1 VKCFPQEIHMPDV
14 RALLC
19 AAIVTGMTCF
29 VTPDAHAQATRPSQ
43 NVILILPFASASAAD
58 DAWIGKAA
66 QQDLYADLTQG
77 TVLRVL
83 APGSVPAAADQ
94 GDALGKAREMGA
106 SFVVF
111 GQTQSAGKEVR
122 LSGQVLGVADGKPLG
137 AIKATGP
144 IEELFQLEDALAG
157 QVLSVLPRNLL
168 NEQAL
173 QAVTGMPGQ
182 EQPPQSASVPTNPPA
197 PWPSG
202 PYAPSGLHTTDIFG
216 SSTRPTAIE
225 P

>member
-1 VKCFPQEIHMPDV
+1 MSDM

-19 AAIVTGMTCF
+19 AALFTGMTCI
-29 VTPDAHAQATRPSQ
+29 VTSEVRAQATQPAQ
-43 NVILILPFASASAAD
+43 NVILVLPFASASGAD

-83 APGSVPAAADQ
+83 APGPVSAAADQ

-111 GQTQSAGKEVR
+111 GQTQIAGKEVR
-122 LSGQVLGVADGKPLG
+122 ISGQVLGVSEGRPLG

-144 IEELFQLEDALAG
+144 IDELFHLEDALAG
-157 QVLSVLPRNLL
+157 QVLTMLPRNLL
-168 NEQAL
+168 NGQAL
-173 QAVTGMPGQ
+173 QAVTAMPAQ
-182 EQPPQSASVPTNPPA
+182 EPPQQAASVPPNPSA

-216 SSTRPTAIE
+216 PSTRPTAIE

>member
-1 VKCFPQEIHMPDV
+1 MRDV
-14 RALLC
+14 RALLG
-19 AAIVTGMTCF
+19 AAIFIGMTCF
-29 VTPDAHAQATRPSQ
+29 ITSNVRAQATRPAQ
-43 NVILILPFASASAAD
+43 NVILILPFASVSGAD

-77 TVLRVL
+77 TILRVL
-83 APGSVPAAADQ
+83 APGSVPAAVDQ
-94 GDALGKAREMGA
+94 GAALGKARELGA

-111 GQTQSAGKEVR
+111 GQSQTAGKEVR
-122 LSGQVLGVADGKPLG
+122 LSGQVLGVIDGKPLG

-144 IEELFQLEDALAG
+144 IDELFELEDALAG
-157 QVLSVLPRNLL
+157 QVLTVLPRNLL

-173 QAVTGMPGQ
+173 RSQEAATGMPDQ
-182 EQPPQSASVPTNPPA
+182 EQPPQSASVPSKPSP

-216 SSTRPTAIE
+216 SSTRPAETE